1 MEVFNPNSNINFL
14 GLRKISLAVSALLV
28 ILSIGAILTRGL
40 NYGLDFT
47 GGLMVEAQYQQPV
60 DISEVRAA
68 LDGAGFDHA
77 VVQSIGGA
85 REVSIRL
92 QVTDATP
99 SGDAAQ
105 TDAAKGDAKTEAA
118 KPDAA
123 KTDATSK
130 NRGDQVAAAVL
141 KALQAKRSDVTIKPS
156 AFVGPQVGDEL
167 KSDGVTAVIF
177 VIIGIMIYIG
187 IRFEWRFAV
196 AAIASEIHDTLI
208 TVGFYAVTQH
218 EFDITVLA
226 SVLAVVGYSINDKV
240 VVFDRVRELFRSA
253 RRAEPEEILNKA
265 INSTLSRT
273 IITALFTAITMVALY
288 FFGGPVV
295 HGFAL
300 TMLIGILVGT
310 LSSIFFASPILLW
323 LGVSK
328 KDLMPVTRDNP
339 ELARRP

>member
-1 MEVFNPNSNINFL
+1 MEIFNPNSNIDFL
-14 GLRKISLAVSALLV
+14 RLRKISIAISALLI

-47 GGLMVEAQYQQPV
+47 GGLLVEAQYEQPIDV
-60 DISEVRAA
+60 ADVRSA
-68 LDGAGFDHA
+68 LDAAGFDKA

-92 QVTDATP
+92 QVIKDSTAD
-99 SGDAAQ
+99 D
-105 TDAAKGDAKTEAA
+105 
-118 KPDAA
+118 
-123 KTDATSK
+123 TSRNK
-130 NRGDQVAAAVL
+130 GDQVTAAVL
-141 KALQAKRSDVTIKPS
+141 KALQAKRQDVTLKPS
-156 AFVGPQVGDEL
+156 VFVGPQVGDEL

-187 IRFEWRFAV
+187 IRFEWRFAI

-208 TVGFYAVTQH
+208 TVGFYAITQH

-240 VVFDRVRELFRSA
+240 VVFDRVRELFRST
-253 RRAEPEEILNKA
+253 RKGEPVEILNKA

-300 TMLIGILVGT
+300 TMLIGIVIGT
-310 LSSIFFASPILLW
+310 LSSIFFANPILLW

-328 KDLMPVTRDNP
+328 KDLMPTVRDNS

>member
-14 GLRKISLAVSALLV
+14 GWRKVSMTISVVLVVIALA
-28 ILSIGAILTRGL
+28 AIFVKGL

-47 GGLMVEAQYQQPV
+47 GGVLVEVQYTDV
-60 DISEVRAA
+60 VEVSDVRTA
-68 LDGAGFDHA
+68 LAEAGF
-77 VVQSIGGA
+77 
-85 REVSIRL
+85 
-92 QVTDATP
+92 
-99 SGDAAQ
+99 GDAQVVSSGAHEVAIKLQ
-105 TDAAKGDAKTEAA
+105 NRQIKADTNTGAAESKVKNDQLAA
-118 KPDAA
+118 E
-123 KTDATSK
+123 
-130 NRGDQVAAAVL
+130 VL
-141 KALQAKRSDVTIKPS
+141 KALQAKRGDAKIKHTDFVS
-156 AFVGPQVGDEL
+156 ATVGDEL
-167 KSDGVTAVIF
+167 KSDGIIAVLF

-187 IRFEWRFAV
+187 LRFEWRFAI
-196 AAIASEIHDTLI
+196 AAIASEFHDTIL

-240 VVFDRVRELFRSA
+240 VVFDRVREIFRSS
-253 RRAEPEEILNKA
+253 RRGEPVEILNRA

-273 IITALFTAITMVALY
+273 IITALFTGVTMVALY
-288 FFGGPVV
+288 LFGGPVV

-300 TMLIGILVGT
+300 TMIIGIVIGT
-310 LSSIFFASPILLW
+310 LSSIFFANPILLW

>member
-1 MEVFNPNSNINFL
+1 MEIFKHDAAFDFL
-14 GLRKISLAVSALLV
+14 RWRKISLVVSALLV
-28 ILSIGAILTRGL
+28 ILSIGAIFTRGL

-47 GGLMVEAQYQQPV
+47 GGILISVKYEQPV
-60 DISEVRAA
+60 DISDVRSA
-68 LDGAGFDHA
+68 LDTAGFDHA
-77 VVQSIGGA
+77 VVQSVGGA

-92 QVTDATP
+92 QPSRDKSAEAGAGTVKQSDKVAADVMAALKAKRGDATM
-99 SGDAAQ
+99 SRD
-105 TDAAKGDAKTEAA
+105 
-118 KPDAA
+118 PDY
-123 KTDATSK
+123 
-130 NRGDQVAAAVL
+130 
-141 KALQAKRSDVTIKPS
+141 
-156 AFVGPQVGDEL
+156 VGPEVGDEL

-187 IRFEWRFAV
+187 VRFEWRFAI
-196 AAIASEIHDTLI
+196 AAIASEFHDTILTI
-208 TVGFYAVTQH
+208 GFYALTQH

-240 VVFDRVRELFRSA
+240 VVFDRVRELFRA
-253 RRAEPEEILNKA
+253 TRKGEPVDILNKA

-273 IITALFTAITMVALY
+273 IITALFTAITMFALY
-288 FFGGPVV
+288 FFGGPAV

-300 TMLIGILVGT
+300 TMIIGIVIGT

>member
-1 MEVFNPNSNINFL
+1 MEVFNPNSNIDFL
-14 GLRKISLAVSALLV
+14 RLRKISITISILLV
-28 ILSIGAILTRGL
+28 VIALTAIFGRGL

-47 GGLMVEAQYQQPV
+47 GGVSIDVKYDQPV
-60 DISEVRAA
+60 DIGDVRGA
-68 LDGAGFDHA
+68 LDAGGFNDA
-77 VVQSIGGA
+77 VVQSVGGV
-85 REVSIRL
+85 REVAIRL
-92 QVTDATP
+92 QPSSDKDAN
-99 SGDAAQ
+99 GE
-105 TDAAKGDAKTEAA
+105 AKK
-118 KPDAA
+118 
-123 KTDATSK
+123 S
-130 NRGDQVAAAVL
+130 DQVAADVMKSL
-141 KALQAKRSDVTIKPS
+141 NAKRSDAKMARDPDY
-156 AFVGPQVGDEL
+156 VGPQVGEEL
-167 KSDGVTAVIF
+167 KSDGIIAVLF

-196 AAIASEIHDTLI
+196 AAIASEFHDTLI
-208 TVGFYAVTQH
+208 TVGFYALTQR

-240 VVFDRVRELFRSA
+240 VVFDRVRELFRSS
-253 RRAEPEEILNKA
+253 RRGEPVDILNKA

-273 IITALFTAITMVALY
+273 IITALFTAITMIALY
-288 FFGGPVV
+288 FFGGSAV

-300 TMLIGILVGT
+300 TMLIGIVVGT